1 VLLAFTIPAR
11 TRTRAQAFMAQC
23 IAVLGGINAPAATAE
38 AAEGGRL
45 MSDQQQAAAHT
56 LEAIAE
62 RMQTP
67 AQRMEHSVTPW
78 ATYLVLPLFAL
89 ANAGVALSGNVL
101 EALSSPVSLGIIA
114 GLVLGKSLG
123 LTLFSWLAIKVG
135 LAVMP
140 SRVTWPQLFS
150 ATWLAGIGFTMSL
163 FITNSAFDNPSLLAT
178 AKISILLASLLSA
191 TIGVALLAL
200 TTSQRISVTRLGAA
214 VATE

>member
-1 VLLAFTIPAR
+1 V
-11 TRTRAQAFMAQC
+11 
-23 IAVLGGINAPAATAE
+23 
-38 AAEGGRL
+38 
-45 MSDQQQAAAHT
+45 
-56 LEAIAE
+56 
-62 RMQTP
+62 
-67 AQRMEHSVTPW
+67 
-78 ATYLVLPLFAL
+78 VLPLFAL
-89 ANAGVALSGNVL
+89 ANAGVAFSGSVF

-135 LAVMP
+135 LGVMP

-163 FITNSAFDNPSLLAT
+163 FITNSAFDSPSLLAT

-200 TTSQRISVTRLGAA
+200 TTSQRTSVTRLSTA
-214 VATE
+214 VAAE